1 MHIKNLE
8 KVRSLYREYESLQLS
23 LSCIDIQKEAVITA
37 NSKLEDPMCHP
48 KICSDEA
55 TTSALADFEY
65 FNKKRNEIA
74 AQLIELGV
82 EIND

>member
-8 KVRSLYREYESLQLS
+8 KVRSLYMEYESLQLS
-23 LSCIDIQKEAVITA
+23 LSCINIQKEAVITV
-37 NSKLEDPMCHP
+37 NSKLEDPRCHP

-55 TTSALADFEY
+55 TIGALADFEY
-65 FNKKRNEIA
+65 FNKRCNEIA